1 MVSFAYGEVIVEI
14 GESGKLLRTVKAN
27 IEAHSNGSGTHRD
40 AD

>member
-1 MVSFAYGEVIVEI
+1 MAEVIAEI
-14 GESGKLLRTVKAN
+14 RASGKLSRTVKAN